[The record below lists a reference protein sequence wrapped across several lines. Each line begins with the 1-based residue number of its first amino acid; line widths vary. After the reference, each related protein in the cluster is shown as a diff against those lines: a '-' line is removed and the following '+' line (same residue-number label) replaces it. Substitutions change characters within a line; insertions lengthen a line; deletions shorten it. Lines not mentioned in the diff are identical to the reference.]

1 MRIQLICCINYNAI
15 FPITQTFS
23 EDNRTT
29 IMAAVIAVIGV
40 FFGALLTF
48 ISQIVLNAINN
59 HREKQ
64 KVVFERQLQLFPIV
78 LEYITEYSKLY
89 EMKRNSNSQ
98 DSIKKQKEVSNDLF
112 AKFYYSFSVICK
124 TQTIEDYHR
133 LINDIEKG
141 NINQDVAL
149 KRIKKILAPYV
160 LSKKERKKYEQQC
173 GSLDEN

>member
-1 MRIQLICCINYNAI
+1 MGILSVCGINYSALNSTLQ
-15 FPITQTFS
+15 PFS

-29 IMAAVIAVIGV
+29 IMAAIIAVIGV

-89 EMKRNSNSQ
+89 EMKRNGNSQ
-98 DSIKKQKEVSNDLF
+98 DSINKQKEISNALF

-124 TQTIEDYHR
+124 AQTIEEYHQ
-133 LINDIEKG
+133 LINDIENG
-141 NINQDVAL
+141 NINQDDAL
-149 KRIKKILAPYV
+149 KRIKKTIAPYV

-173 GSLDEN
+173 